1 MYLTKIELDIRS
13 QAVHSALADCQRMH
27 RMLCGLFSAS
37 RQDAKL
43 LYRLREDGGNCSV
56 YLYSAVP
63 VLPNKLLPFMRLA
76 GQRDLSAWTSSFQPG
91 CRMGFDLITM
101 PCKKVPR
108 AEGNSRRRALDTED
122 ARLNWLR
129 RKAAQNGF
137 SILFATEL
145 ASSDFSGSHPQQ
157 GNHMEWKAWHYRG
170 VLEILDADAFVNAL
184 ADGIGPGKAYGLG
197 MILLA

>member
-1 MYLTKIELDIRS
+1 MYLTKIELASRS

-56 YLYSAVP
+56 YLYSAVS

-137 SILFATEL
+137 SILSATEL

-157 GNHMEWKAWHYRG
+157 
-170 VLEILDADAFVNAL
+170 
-184 ADGIGPGKAYGLG
+184 
-197 MILLA
+197 